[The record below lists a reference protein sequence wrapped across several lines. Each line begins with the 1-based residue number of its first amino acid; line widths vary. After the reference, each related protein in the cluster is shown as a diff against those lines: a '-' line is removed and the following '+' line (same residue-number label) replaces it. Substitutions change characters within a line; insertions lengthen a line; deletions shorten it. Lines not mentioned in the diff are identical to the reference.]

1 MVKIDLNKYG
11 KGGSINLEDDVEFHN
26 LESRLSHLVRIMK
39 DTILDMGII
48 PYDKKPDD
56 EEEE

>member
-11 KGGSINLEDDVEFHN
+11 KGGSINLEDEVEFHN
-26 LESRLSHLVRIMK
+26 LESRLGHLVRIMK

-48 PYDKKPDD
+48 PYKESEDTDA
-56 EEEE
+56 E